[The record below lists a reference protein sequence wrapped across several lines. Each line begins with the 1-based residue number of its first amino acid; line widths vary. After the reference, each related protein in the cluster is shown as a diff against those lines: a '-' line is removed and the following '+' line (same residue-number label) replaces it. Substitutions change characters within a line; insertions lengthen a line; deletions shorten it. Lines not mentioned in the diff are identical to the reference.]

1 PGLAKVKVP
10 VITPAASGEGVGK
23 LSPWLFRNA
32 LTNASQAAAAA
43 QYALEQKTVKYVVF
57 YPDDAYGKDLTRLFT
72 RELDRKAENLAAV
85 AYPPDVKDFGP
96 YIRRVIEIDLR
107 SRKIPI
113 PEDDAE
119 RKKLFQDYIPS
130 FDTLYLPGYAE
141 RVGLLIPQLAFYN
154 ISGITLIGSNNWHSQ
169 DLIERARRH

>member
-1 PGLAKVKVP
+1 M
-10 VITPAASGEGVGK
+10 ITPAASGEGIGK

-43 QYALEQKTVKYVVF
+43 QYALEQKVVKYVVL
-57 YPDDAYGKDLTRLFT
+57 YPDDAYGKDLARLFT

-96 YIRRVIEIDLR
+96 YIRKVIEIDLR

-119 RKKLFQDYIPS
+119 RKKLFQEYIAELRYALSAGIRRAGRAPDS
-130 FDTLYLPGYAE
+130 PAGVLQYLRHYPHRLE
-141 RVGLLIPQLAFYN
+141 QLAFP
-154 ISGITLIGSNNWHSQ
+154 GP
-169 DLIERARRH
+169 D